1 MNNKIKLITLLA
13 AGAPLPASAQY
24 QALFTELEANQA
36 LGGDAFS
43 TPFFDTAA
51 ASGTTVYGFSRGLP
65 TDGAAIVAFDT
76 VSAQFSVVATP
87 AQIAAASGGGGLGVK
102 FGFTP
107 INGGST
113 LRYLDFFGDTI
124 YDTDIATGT
133 TTAVASSPDRI
144 TANTLFLPDGSGF
157 AYDSDND
164 RILSISDTGTFS
176 ELLNSTELTVLTGDY
191 RISGSM
197 GFSGNNL
204 YIGSSQTDDLYFWDT
219 TTETGGPV
227 FSTASIDGLTDS
239 DERVGFGDIFSAP
252 DGHIYFYE
260 TDSDSIFR
268 FDPADPD
275 GSLTIFMEEATLEA
289 GPGTDRLS
297 EFFWLEGNLG
307 WADDSDGAYVVP
319 EPKFAVAALGMAAFL
334 LVWRRRLKNA

>member
-1 MNNKIKLITLLA
+1 MSNKTKIITLIA
-13 AGAPLPASAQY
+13 AVAPLLASGQY
-24 QALFTELEANQA
+24 RTVFTETEANQA
-36 LGGDAFS
+36 LGSDAFS

-51 ASGTTVYGFSRGLP
+51 ASGTTVYGLSRGLP

-87 AQIAAASGGGGLGVK
+87 AQIAAANGGGGLGVK

-133 TTAVASSPDRI
+133 TTAVATSPNRI

-176 ELLNSTELTVLTGDY
+176 ELIGNTDLTVLTGSDL
-191 RISGSM
+191 ISGSL

-204 YIGSSQTDDLYFWDT
+204 YIGSSRTDDLYFWDT
-219 TTETGGPV
+219 TTASGGTV
-227 FSTASIDGLTDS
+227 FSTASIDGLTDN
-239 DERVGFGDIFSAP
+239 DGQVGFGDIFSAP
-252 DGHIYFYE
+252 DGNIYFYE

-275 GSLTIFMEEATLEA
+275 GSLSLFIDEATLLA
-289 GPGTDRLS
+289 GPGTDRPS
-297 EFFWLEGNLG
+297 ELFWLEGNLG

-319 EPKFAVAALGMAAFL
+319 EPKFAVFALGMVAFL
-334 LVWRRRLKNA
+334 LVWRRKLKNA